1 MKNKLIRLL
10 KRIGHSVSPRYRGIF
25 MIPVNLI
32 RKLRYYILPVY
43 LYRGKEKFS
52 GQPVKIAYL
61 GWDSKISN
69 YWMER
74 LLEGK
79 YDCNRKK
86 IILFRK
92 VSNYLS
98 RHSNI
103 YDLALAE
110 TNNNTRTRIAPGE
123 GFILPRWLMM
133 QIDTGE
139 FVKLMISHDVT
150 RRIRKNELKFEFR
163 NSTEDFA
170 FFYKRMYLPY
180 IAKRHGES
188 AIILDYKYFL
198 NKFKNR
204 ESQLSFILKDGN
216 PVAGSYI
223 EYIGDRLRMGGLG
236 VLDGRD
242 DIIRMGVIG
251 AVYYYKILEC
261 YNKGIKSINI
271 GGTSPLLAD
280 GLTRYKLSMGAK
292 AENIRYFDDDTI
304 WFLPLRD
311 SLAMRSILK
320 SNPFV
325 YRTGKELH
333 SVIFVDPSEYEDKKE
348 FLKLVNRNTVGNIKE
363 TNIYCFDNHLKIDKW
378 IKEEGYQNIQVLQ
391 YDQKFNHQL

>member
-1 MKNKLIRLL
+1 MKNRLIRLL
-10 KRIGHSVSPRYRGIF
+10 KRIGHSISPRYRAIF
-25 MIPVNLI
+25 MIPVTLI

-43 LYRGKEKFS
+43 IYRGKEKYS
-52 GQPVKIAYL
+52 GQPVNIAYL

-74 LLEGK
+74 LLEEK

-86 IILFRK
+86 LILFRK
-92 VSNYLS
+92 VRNYLR

-110 TNNNTRTRIAPGE
+110 TNNNTRSRVAPGD
-123 GFILPRWLMM
+123 GFMLPRWFMM

-139 FVKLMISHDVT
+139 FVKLMESHDVT

-163 NSTEDFA
+163 NSTEDFT
-170 FFYKRMYLPY
+170 FFYNRMYLPF

-204 ESQLSFILKDGN
+204 DSQLSFILKDGN

-223 EYIGDRLRMGGLG
+223 EYIGDRLRMGGIG

-242 DIIRMGVIG
+242 DIIKMGVIG

-271 GGTSPLLAD
+271 GGTSPVIAD
-280 GLTRYKLSMGAK
+280 GLTKYKLSMGAK

-304 WFLPLRD
+304 WFLPLKD
-311 SLAMRSILK
+311 SLATRSILK

-325 YRTGKELH
+325 YRIGKELY
-333 SVIFVDPSEYEDKKE
+333 SAIFVDPSEYEDKND
-348 FLKLVNRNTVGNIKE
+348 FLKYIRRNSVDNLKG
-363 TNIYCFDNHLKIDKW
+363 TNIYCLESSSKIEKW
-378 IKEEGYQNIQVLQ
+378 IGEEGYQNIQTLQ
-391 YDQKFNHQL
+391 YNWILKEL